1 MAVVYQQRKGK
12 ILMQVTKEFDDFYKK
27 LSSTKQEEIIEH
39 IINKYTNMPS
49 MEGFNA
55 GKLVRL
61 TEVFNAGK
69 LVKIEK
75 GVNAGSTAQFGSATS
90 NKCPLCG
97 RS

>member
-1 MAVVYQQRKGK
+1 
-12 ILMQVTKEFDDFYKK
+12 
-27 LSSTKQEEIIEH
+27 
-39 IINKYTNMPS
+39 MPS

-61 TEVFNAGK
+61 TEGFNAGK

>member
-1 MAVVYQQRKGK
+1 
-12 ILMQVTKEFDDFYKK
+12 
-27 LSSTKQEEIIEH
+27 
-39 IINKYTNMPS
+39 

-61 TEVFNAGK
+61 TEGVNAGK

-75 GVNAGSTAQFGSATS
+75 GVNAGQTAQLGSATS